1 VLTAERC
8 VCVFAPNWLGD
19 AVMALPAIA
28 DLRRHF
34 AGERFVVAARPSVA
48 SLFEL
53 VPGID
58 AVVML
63 KWRARLFSGRTLKED
78 IVALRTS
85 CNPGARDADSS
96 GVHGIALMLP
106 NSFATAWL
114 AKRSLF
120 VERWGYATDWRHR
133 LLTRPVRPPRA
144 SMHQGRYYQHLTEAL
159 GIVNGPLEPHVDV
172 PEAVRERAR
181 EQLSQAGWDGRQ
193 TLVAM
198 APGAAY
204 GTAKRWLPKYFTEVI
219 ASLHRDHK
227 VRTVLVGSAGDAET
241 IRIILRQESA
251 RAAHPIDMVGAT
263 SLHGLAG
270 VLAISAACL
279 SNDSGA
285 MHLAGAI
292 GTPLVALFGPT
303 RETET
308 APLTRADGYRDV
320 LINPVW
326 CRPCMLRE
334 CPIDHR
340 CMKGLRPALV
350 LESVGRALAA
360 RSAAGRSLDAN
371 GTVGPRPTSSS
382 RLDA

>member
-1 VLTAERC
+1 MTAERHS

-34 AGERFVVAARPSVA
+34 SGARFVVAARPSVA

-58 AVVML
+58 AVVPL
-63 KWRARLFSGRTLKED
+63 KWRARLFSSQMFQND
-78 IVALRTS
+78 VVALRTS
-85 CNPGARDADSS
+85 CAPGERDAGGT
-96 GVHGIALMLP
+96 GVDGVALLLP

-114 AKRSLF
+114 ARRVLF
-120 VERWGYATDWRHR
+120 FERWGYATDLRHR
-133 LLTRPVRPPRA
+133 LLTRSVQVPRA
-144 SMHQGRYYQHLTEAL
+144 SMHQGRYYQHLTEVL
-159 GIVNGPLEPHVDV
+159 GIASGPLEPRVEV
-172 PEAVRERAR
+172 PQAARQQAR
-181 EQLSQAGWDGRQ
+181 EQLSHAGWDGHQR
-193 TLVAM
+193 LVVM

-204 GTAKRWLPKYFTEVI
+204 GTAKRWLPKYFAQVI
-219 ASLHRDHK
+219 ASLRRDLGA
-227 VRTVLVGSAGDAET
+227 RTVLVGSAGDAET
-241 IRIILRQESA
+241 IRVILQHESA
-251 RAAHPIDMVGAT
+251 RAAQPIDLVGAT

-270 VLAISAACL
+270 VLATSAACV

-303 RETET
+303 REAET
-308 APLTRADGYRDV
+308 APLTRATGYRDI

-340 CMKGLRPALV
+340 CMKGLRPASV
-350 LESVGRALAA
+350 LESVARAL
-360 RSAAGRSLDAN
+360 SA
-371 GTVGPRPTSSS
+371 SSS
-382 RLDA
+382 GGPDQGHPAHIQS